1 MFRELPQPAAR
12 FRGHADEDLPMA
24 SSEWMDLEN
33 LSRDI
38 ADSNGRLEAARA
50 VGSFEL
56 AKVLERE
63 IDEMER
69 RRSRILGHIA
79 SSVVGQQPGAA
90 KDNDHSEDP
99 EQTAGE
105 QKAAEE
111 DTEAA
116 EPEVSRSVAETDP
129 GVNSGT
135 ETGTRNASMEGHGM
149 VWNQLTPAD
158 VERARH
164 ELDRRRTEML
174 ARHAEELQSLD
185 ADRTELDGLEQAIS
199 TFLRKFTAPN
209 AGGEVVRLDHMKQPR
224 AQAGD

>member
-1 MFRELPQPAAR
+1 
-12 FRGHADEDLPMA
+12 MA

-38 ADSNGRLEAARA
+38 ADSSARLEAARA
-50 VGSFEL
+50 VGSFDL
-56 AKVLERE
+56 AKLLERE

-79 SSVVGQQPGAA
+79 SSVVGQQPEATKG
-90 KDNDHSEDP
+90 NDPSENP
-99 EQTAGE
+99 EQPAGE
-105 QKAAEE
+105 QKAAEA
-111 DTEAA
+111 DAEAA
-116 EPEVSRSVAETDP
+116 APEVSQSVAEADP
-129 GVNSGT
+129 DMNSGT
-135 ETGTRNASMEGHGM
+135 ETGARNASMEGHGM

-158 VERARH
+158 VERARD

-174 ARHAEELQSLD
+174 ARHAEELKSLE

-199 TFLRKFTAPN
+199 SFLRKFTGPN
-209 AGGEVVRLDHMKQPR
+209 AGGEVVRLDQMKQPR

>member
-1 MFRELPQPAAR
+1 
-12 FRGHADEDLPMA
+12 MA

-38 ADSNGRLEAARA
+38 ADSSGRLEAARA
-50 VGSFEL
+50 VGSFDL

-90 KDNDHSEDP
+90 KDNDQSENP
-99 EQTAGE
+99 EQSAGE

-111 DTEAA
+111 DTEAPA
-116 EPEVSRSVAETDP
+116 PEVSQSVAEPDP
-129 GVNSGT
+129 DMNSGT

-149 VWNQLTPAD
+149 WNQLTPAD
-158 VERARH
+158 VERARD

-174 ARHAEELQSLD
+174 ARHAEELKSLE

-209 AGGEVVRLDHMKQPR
+209 AGGEVVRLDQMKQPR

>member
-1 MFRELPQPAAR
+1 
-12 FRGHADEDLPMA
+12 MA

-38 ADSNGRLEAARA
+38 ADSTGRLEAARA
-50 VGSFEL
+50 VGSFDL

-63 IDEMER
+63 IDEMEQ

-90 KDNDHSEDP
+90 KDNDRSENP
-99 EQTAGE
+99 EQTAAE

-116 EPEVSRSVAETDP
+116 APEVSQSVAEADP
-129 GVNSGT
+129 GMNSGT
-135 ETGTRNASMEGHGM
+135 ETDTRNASMEGPGM

-158 VERARH
+158 VERARD

-174 ARHAEELQSLD
+174 ARHAEELKSLD
-185 ADRTELDGLEQAIS
+185 ADRAELEGLEQAIS
-199 TFLRKFTAPN
+199 TFLRKFTAAS
-209 AGGEVVRLDHMKQPR
+209 AGGEVVRLDYAKQPR

>member
-1 MFRELPQPAAR
+1 
-12 FRGHADEDLPMA
+12 MA

-50 VGSFEL
+50 VGSFDL
-56 AKVLERE
+56 ANVLERE

-90 KDNDHSEDP
+90 KDDDHSENP

-105 QKAAEE
+105 QKAEE

-116 EPEVSRSVAETDP
+116 APEVSQSVAEFDP
-129 GVNSGT
+129 AMNSGT
-135 ETGTRNASMEGHGM
+135 ETGTRNASMEGAGM